1 MRRILLLALFLL
13 CVTIGNAQTR
23 LDDIGRITIHAVVPD
38 YEELPYESRKLL
50 LSKLSQMVTANG
62 IADDESSVRFVLSA
76 KINVVSKDIAAGPPQ
91 RISQKLAVTL
101 MLGDIVED
109 KVYSLTDINT
119 IGVGQS
125 LEKTFISAFKNINPN
140 NAKIKAFLLDGKQKI
155 LSFYE
160 THCQDII
167 AEAQKQA
174 STDNYED
181 ALMMLSSIPDV
192 CTSCFNDASSLAS
205 SVYTKMIEVRGGELL
220 NEARALWAKNPTK
233 EGAAEATRLLSQI
246 NFAAP
251 CQKDVPALMAE
262 ITKKMNEIDRR
273 EWEHQMLV
281 YQDGIDR
288 EKRQWEQSVREYNDN
303 VQTQRMRLKAYRDVA
318 VAYAENQ
325 PKVVTRVVNYNRILL
340 W

>member
-1 MRRILLLALFLL
+1 MRKTLLLTQLLL

-38 YEELPYESRKLL
+38 YEELPCESRKLL
-50 LSKLSQMVTANG
+50 QSKLSQMVTENG
-62 IADDESSVRFVLSA
+62 IADDENSVRFVLTA

-91 RISQKLAVTL
+91 RIFQKLEITL
-101 MLGDIVED
+101 MLGDILED
-109 KVYSLTDINT
+109 KVYSQTEINA

-125 LEKTFISAFKNINPN
+125 EEKSLISAFKNINPN
-140 NAKIKAFLLDGKQKI
+140 NAKIKTFLLDGKQKI

-167 AEAQKQA
+167 AEARKLA
-174 STDNYED
+174 STDNYEN
-181 ALMMLSSIPDV
+181 ALMVLTSIPDV

-205 SVYTKMIEVRGGELL
+205 TVYTKMIEVRGEELL
-220 NEARALWAKNPTK
+220 NEARAVWAKSPTK
-233 EGAAEATRLLSQI
+233 EGAAEATRLLSHI
-246 NFAAP
+246 NFATP

-273 EWEHQMLV
+273 EWEHLMQV
-281 YQDGIDR
+281 YQDSIDR
-288 EKRQWEQSVREYNDN
+288 EKRQWELSVREYNDN

-325 PKVVTRVVNYNRILL
+325 PKVVTKVANYNRILL

>member
-1 MRRILLLALFLL
+1 MMKTILLSVLSFFAFLA
-13 CVTIGNAQTR
+13 NAQTR
-23 LDDIGRITIHAVVPD
+23 IDDIGRITIHAVVPE

-50 LSKLSQMVTANG
+50 QTKLAQMITANG
-62 IADDESSVRFVLSA
+62 IADDDNSVRFVLTA
-76 KINVVSKDIAAGPPQ
+76 KINVVSKDIVAGPPQ
-91 RISQKLAVTL
+91 RISQKLTITL

-109 KVYSLTDINT
+109 KVYSQTEINAMG
-119 IGVGQS
+119 IGQS
-125 LEKTFISAFKNINPN
+125 MEKSYIAAFKNINPN
-140 NAKIKAFLLDGKQKI
+140 NAKIKKFLEGGKQKI

-167 AEAQKQA
+167 AEAQQLA
-174 STDNYED
+174 SNDNFEN
-181 ALMMLSSIPDV
+181 ALMLLTSIPDV
-192 CTSCFNDASSLAS
+192 CTSCFNDALGIAS
-205 SVYTKMIEVRGGELL
+205 TVYTKMIEVRGGELL
-220 NEARALWAKNPTK
+220 NEARAAWANNPTK
-233 EGAAEATRLLSQI
+233 EGAAEATRLLSEI

-251 CQKDVPALMAE
+251 CQKDVPALIAE

-273 EWEHQMLV
+273 EWEHQMQV
-281 YQDGIDR
+281 YADGVDR
-288 EKRQWEQSVREYNDN
+288 EKRQWEQSVRQYNDN